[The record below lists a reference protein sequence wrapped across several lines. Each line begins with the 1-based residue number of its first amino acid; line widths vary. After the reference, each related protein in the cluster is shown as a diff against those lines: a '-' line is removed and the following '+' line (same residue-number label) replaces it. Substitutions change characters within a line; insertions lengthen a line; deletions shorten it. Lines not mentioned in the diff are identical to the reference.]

1 MTMLQRHEKTR
12 KRKARYDYTALIEAG
27 RSICPQRHR
36 FLRPDPRRV
45 FASPA
50 NTDQL
55 RPLSDACEVTGNFLG
70 LDINLVCAIVSIL
83 AILISVNPLYTTR
96 SPSSLI
102 EKYIWCQSNRASTH
116 SPILTTH
123 LQSPDSELT

>member
-55 RPLSDACEVTGNFLG
+55 RPLSDACEVQVIFSG
-70 LDINLVCAIVSIL
+70 SISTSF
-83 AILISVNPLYTTR
+83 APL
-96 SPSSLI
+96 SPS
-102 EKYIWCQSNRASTH
+102 
-116 SPILTTH
+116 
-123 LQSPDSELT
+123 LQSLYL